1 MRDKV
6 LNLIKSRDITIPRLL
21 LFNYKNLNITEEELI
36 VLIYLLNSNDDLYN
50 PKDISDDLKYE
61 LVSVLT
67 IVSDLTEKGIINI
80 NMETRGT
87 KSSEVVD
94 LEPLYSKLTT
104 LVVNE
109 EKEKDTTIYTS
120 IENEFARTLTP
131 MEYELINAWLDNGY
145 TEELINEALKE
156 AVYNNVT
163 SLKYIDKILEAWS
176 KKGIK
181 TKEDVA
187 TEKKKFKERK
197 QVKNDSF
204 YYDWLN
210 DEE

>member
-6 LNLIKSRDITIPRLL
+6 LNLIKSRDMTIPRFL
-21 LFNYKNLNITEEELI
+21 LFNYKNLNITEEELV
-36 VLIYLLNSNDDLYN
+36 VLIYLLNSNGDLYN
-50 PKDISDDLKYE
+50 PKDISEDLKYE
-61 LVSVLT
+61 LVDVLT
-67 IVSDLTEKGIINI
+67 IVSDLTEKGVINI
-80 NMETRGT
+80 NMETRGS
-87 KSSEVVD
+87 KSTEVVD

-109 EKEKDTTIYTS
+109 EKEKDTTIFTS
-120 IENEFARTLTP
+120 IENEFARALTP
-131 MEYELINAWLDNGY
+131 MEYELVNAWMDNGY
-145 TEELINEALKE
+145 SEELINEALKE

-181 TKEDVA
+181 TKDDVVA
-187 TEKKKFKERK
+187 EKKKFKERK

>member
-1 MRDKV
+1 MPGVGHWTFRTTTSSD
-6 LNLIKSRDITIPRLL
+6 RL
-21 LFNYKNLNITEEELI
+21 
-36 VLIYLLNSNDDLYN
+36 
-50 PKDISDDLKYE
+50 
-61 LVSVLT
+61 
-67 IVSDLTEKGIINI
+67 
-80 NMETRGT
+80 
-87 KSSEVVD
+87 
-94 LEPLYSKLTT
+94 
-104 LVVNE
+104 
-109 EKEKDTTIYTS
+109 
-120 IENEFARTLTP
+120 RTLP
-131 MEYELINAWLDNGY
+131 ESCLDNGY

-163 SLKYIDKILEAWS
+163 SLKYIDKILEAWD

-187 TEKKKFKERK
+187 AEKKKFKERK

>member
-6 LNLIKSRDITIPRLL
+6 LNLIKSRDMTIPRFL
-21 LFNYKNLNITEEELI
+21 LFNYKNLNITEEELV
-36 VLIYLLNSNDDLYN
+36 VLIYLLNSNGDLYN
-50 PKDISDDLKYE
+50 PKDISEDLKYE
-61 LVSVLT
+61 LVDVLT
-67 IVSDLTEKGIINI
+67 IVSDLTEKGVINI
-80 NMETRGT
+80 NMETRGS
-87 KSSEVVD
+87 KSTEVVD

-109 EKEKDTTIYTS
+109 EKEKDTTIFTS
-120 IENEFARTLTP
+120 IENEFARALTP
-131 MEYELINAWLDNGY
+131 MEYELVNAWMDNGY
-145 TEELINEALKE
+145 SEELINEALKE

>member
-21 LFNYKNLNITEEELI
+21 LFNYKNLNITEEQLI
-36 VLIYLLNSNDDLYN
+36 VLIYLLNSNGDLYN
-50 PKDISDDLKYE
+50 PKDISEDLKYE
-61 LVSVLT
+61 LVDVLT
-67 IVSDLTEKGIINI
+67 IVSDLTEKGVINI
-80 NMETRGT
+80 NMETRGS
-87 KSSEVVD
+87 KSTEVVD

-109 EKEKDTTIYTS
+109 EKEKDTTIFTS
-120 IENEFARTLTP
+120 IENEFARALTP
-131 MEYELINAWLDNGY
+131 MEYELVNAWMDNGY
-145 TEELINEALKE
+145 SEELINEALKE

-181 TKEDVA
+181 TKDDVVA
-187 TEKKKFKERK
+187 EKKKFKERK

>member
-6 LNLIKSRDITIPRLL
+6 LDLIKSKDMSIPRLL
-21 LFNYKNLNITEEELI
+21 LFNYKNLNITEEELV
-36 VLIYLLNSNDDLYN
+36 VLIYLLNTTSDLYN
-50 PKDISDDLKYE
+50 PKDISDDLKYD
-61 LVSVLT
+61 LVNVLT
-67 IVSDLTEKGIINI
+67 IVSGLTEKGIINI

-87 KSSEVVD
+87 KSSEVID
-94 LEPLYSKLTT
+94 LGPLYNKLTT

-109 EKEKDTTIYTS
+109 EKTKDTTIFTA
-120 IENEFARTLTP
+120 IENEFARALTP
-131 MEYELINAWLDNGY
+131 IEYDLINAWLDNGY
-145 TEELINEALKE
+145 SEELINEALKE
-156 AVYNNVT
+156 AIYNNVT
-163 SLKYIDKILEAWS
+163 SLKYIDKILEAWN

-187 TEKKKFKERK
+187 LDKKKFKERK
-197 QVKNDSF
+197 QVKSDPF

>member
-6 LNLIKSRDITIPRLL
+6 FNLIKSRDMTIPRLL
-21 LFNYKNLNITEEELI
+21 LFNYKNLNITEEQLV
-36 VLIYLLNSNDDLYN
+36 VLIYLLNSNGDLYN
-50 PKDISDDLKYE
+50 PKDISEDLKYE
-61 LVSVLT
+61 LVDVLT
-67 IVSDLTEKGIINI
+67 IVSDLTEKGVINI
-80 NMETRGT
+80 NMETRGS
-87 KSSEVVD
+87 KSTEVVD

-109 EKEKDTTIYTS
+109 EKEKDTTIFTS
-120 IENEFARTLTP
+120 IENEFARALTP
-131 MEYELINAWLDNGY
+131 MEYELVNAWMDNGY
-145 TEELINEALKE
+145 SEELINEALKE